1 MATLN
6 ANRMLGHSLP
16 PIPQSTVANH
26 WGGGAKQFAAYGALN
41 GFNKQVNKRE
51 IKSSPLSVWQSAM
64 SVCET
69 EFSIFLKTLII
80 SNSEIL

>member
-16 PIPQSTVANH
+16 PIPQSTAANH

-41 GFNKQVNKRE
+41 GFNRLVNKRE
-51 IKSSPLSVWQSAM
+51 IQKFAF
-64 SVCET
+64 VCMARRNERVR
-69 EFSIFLKTLII
+69 
-80 SNSEIL
+80 N

>member
-16 PIPQSTVANH
+16 PIPQSTAANH
-26 WGGGAKQFAAYGALN
+26 WEEAKQFAAYGALN

-51 IKSSPLSVWQSAM
+51 IQKFAF
-64 SVCET
+64 VCMARRNERVR
-69 EFSIFLKTLII
+69 
-80 SNSEIL
+80 N